1 MTSAAASLVGAAPP
15 PGDPV
20 DRPDPGGEPLP
31 FASPPP
37 TVTLLREESTQHP
50 FALTIAAAWSCYGG
64 RPAKVETVQK
74 LVYGPEPEGL
84 SPVKAADRAHRR
96 ERAMKLYA
104 DLFAAG
110 HHTTLQ
116 HANFVFVL
124 DNVSRLAIWS
134 FFHAHPFYNSE
145 QVSQRYREVTGE
157 TMVTPA
163 LPEPELAIYR
173 GAIAR
178 SLEGYRR
185 LTELLTP
192 DMAERYARVFPA
204 RAKAKGPEA
213 ERRVAD
219 AVQKRAQEVARYVLP
234 LATPA
239 HLYHTVNGLTLL
251 RYHVL
256 ANQPDAPTE
265 VRYVVRR
272 MVEEVLAVDPYFLG
286 APAHPLDLRPLG
298 AEESLEARAL
308 ADWRATLAQ
317 TEAETEAFCR

>member
-1 MTSAAASLVGAAPP
+1 MI
-15 PGDPV
+15 
-20 DRPDPGGEPLP
+20 EPLLTSTTARSANSPTTWP
-31 FASPPP
+31 FHSTAPG
-37 TVTLLREESTQHP
+37 VTLLREESTQHP
-50 FALTIAAAWSCYGG
+50 FALAVAAAWSCYGG

-84 SPVKAADRAHRR
+84 SPVKAADQAHRR

-134 FFHAHPFYNSE
+134 FFHAHPFYNLE

-157 TMVTPA
+157 TMVTPD
-163 LPEPELAIYR
+163 LPEPALTVYQQAIE
-173 GAIAR
+173 R

-185 LTELLTP
+185 LTEILTP
-192 DMAERYARVFPA
+192 DFERDYSTVFPA
-204 RAKAKGPEA
+204 RAKAKGEQA
-213 ERRVAD
+213 MKRVAD

-251 RYHVL
+251 RYYVL
-256 ANQPDAPTE
+256 ANQPDAPSE
-265 VRYVVRR
+265 VRYIVQR
-272 MVEEVLAVDPYFLG
+272 MIDEVLAVDPYFLG
-286 APAHPLDLRPLG
+286 SPEYPLNLRP
-298 AEESLEARAL
+298 
-308 ADWRATLAQ
+308 
-317 TEAETEAFCR
+317 